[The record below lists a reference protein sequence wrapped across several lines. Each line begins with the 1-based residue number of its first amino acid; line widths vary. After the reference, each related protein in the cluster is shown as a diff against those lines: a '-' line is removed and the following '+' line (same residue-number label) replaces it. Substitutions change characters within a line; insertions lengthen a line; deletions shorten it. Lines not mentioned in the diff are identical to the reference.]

1 MHARRYDKGTLSPAK
16 RRDNGTVVAEAHL
29 TRSGVFTYAKPG
41 GGVTREYRPDAE
53 VFSTASLDSFKLV
66 SVTDD
71 HPPEMVTATNAG
83 KYSVGTTGSDIR
95 ADDDHVIGS
104 VVVHDAKMIAK
115 MDAGKLQVSCG
126 YECDLDETPGIA
138 PDGTRYD
145 AVQRNIRG
153 NHLAIVQRGRADSA
167 RLRMDA
173 AFMTDDEEPAPSAQ
187 RNDSMDLK
195 EALVALASANER
207 LGAEKA
213 RADAAVAV
221 GASHKTALD
230 NVTARLDSVTEE
242 LKNER
247 KARTDAASATPALVR
262 ARVELETKS
271 GPILGATVKLD
282 ALDDRAIHLAVI
294 KQVTGA
300 DIAADKS
307 NDYVAARFDAAVERV
322 GTSTAVMQGAMSV
335 INQGRADSSLAE
347 SPAEKARIARDNE
360 NATLNQTH
368 RAEVMAGNA
377 SKVS

>member
-1 MHARRYDKGTLSPAK
+1 MRVQHYDKGTLSPAK

-41 GGVTREYRPDAE
+41 GGITREYRPDTE
-53 VFSTASLDSFKLV
+53 VFSPASLESFNLV
-66 SVTDD
+66 PVTDD
-71 HPPEMVTATNAG
+71 HPPELLTAANAAQ
-83 KYSVGTTGSDIR
+83 YSVGTTGNDVR

-104 VVVHDAKMIAK
+104 VAIHDAKMIAK

-173 AFMTDDEEPAPSAQ
+173 EFMTDDETAPSAQ

-195 EALVALASANER
+195 EALVALAAANEK

-213 RADAAVAV
+213 RADAATTV
-221 GASHKTALD
+221 GASHKSNLD
-230 NVTARLDSVTEE
+230 AVTARLDSLTEE
-242 LKNER
+242 LKNEK
-247 KARTDAASATPALVR
+247 KARTDAASATPSLVR

-271 GPILGATVKLD
+271 GPILGAAVKLD

-300 DIAADKS
+300 DVAADKS

-322 GTSTAVMQGAMSV
+322 GASTAVMQGAMSV
-335 INQGRADSSLAE
+335 INQGRADASLAE

-368 RAEVMAGNA
+368 RAEVLAGHV